1 MEIRSKR
8 DKLVG
13 KLVIFSITIA
23 SIFGV
28 NIFYFN
34 YSQNKLKSSIKKIEA
49 LNALETSLATD
60 KIGLISNL
68 KKEELICSDNFPNK
82 CSNYFTALI
91 MTRNRL
97 KDYKIT
103 FSETLEIPKDN
114 SLYEKLDQVIDN
126 TNIVAESSFKLSFE
140 EAKDLK
146 IATANEYITYIKKL
160 NTSKLNLNSTNKILL
175 LSTAELYTQINNWQ
189 DNTLK
194 NMKPIDQL
202 KRDLNL
208 TFYILAFLEIL
219 LFLLVAIIDLI
230 NNNVDGKETSF
241 INIKIKLTQKVK
253 PLFISFLFIFFGIMS
268 GQKLLSYENENIVLL
283 HCRQLNLHN
292 IFSYNNLVNIP
303 FEKRP
308 EVLNLLNISQYCYK
322 YISNETKEQLVIL
335 DQYPLKE
342 YEVLYEVIGYKIRL
356 YADSFNK
363 IENSRNAVQGNLLLA
378 LLALNVASLG
388 SQAIFLKQDSADI
401 DQSS

>member
-68 KKEELICSDNFPNK
+68 EKEELICSDNFPNK

-103 FSETLEIPKDN
+103 FSETLEIPEDN
-114 SLYEKLDQVIDN
+114 SLYEKLDKVIDN
-126 TNIVAESSFKLSFE
+126 TNIVAKNSFRLSFE
-140 EAKDLK
+140 KAKDLK
-146 IATANEYITYIKKL
+146 IATAKEYITYIKKL
-160 NTSKLNLNSTNKILL
+160 NTSKVNLNSTNKILL
-175 LSTAELYTQINNWQ
+175 SSTAELYTQINNWQ
-189 DNTLK
+189 DNTLN

-230 NNNVDGKETSF
+230 NNNVDGEETF
-241 INIKIKLTQKVK
+241 LINIKIKLTQKVK
-253 PLFISFLFIFFGIMS
+253 PLFISFLFVFFGIMS
-268 GQKLLSYENENIVLL
+268 GQKLLSYENENIVIF

-303 FEKRP
+303 YEKRP

-322 YISNETKEQLVIL
+322 YISNETKEQLEIL

-388 SQAIFLKQDSADI
+388 TQAIFLKQDSADI
-401 DQSS
+401 DQSL

>member
-1 MEIRSKR
+1 MDIRSKR

-49 LNALETSLATD
+49 LNALETSLASD

-146 IATANEYITYIKKL
+146 IATANEYIT
-160 NTSKLNLNSTNKILL
+160 
-175 LSTAELYTQINNWQ
+175 
-189 DNTLK
+189 
-194 NMKPIDQL
+194 
-202 KRDLNL
+202 
-208 TFYILAFLEIL
+208 
-219 LFLLVAIIDLI
+219 
-230 NNNVDGKETSF
+230 
-241 INIKIKLTQKVK
+241 
-253 PLFISFLFIFFGIMS
+253 
-268 GQKLLSYENENIVLL
+268 
-283 HCRQLNLHN
+283 
-292 IFSYNNLVNIP
+292 
-303 FEKRP
+303 
-308 EVLNLLNISQYCYK
+308 
-322 YISNETKEQLVIL
+322 
-335 DQYPLKE
+335 
-342 YEVLYEVIGYKIRL
+342 
-356 YADSFNK
+356 
-363 IENSRNAVQGNLLLA
+363 
-378 LLALNVASLG
+378 
-388 SQAIFLKQDSADI
+388 
-401 DQSS
+401 

>member
-1 MEIRSKR
+1 
-8 DKLVG
+8 
-13 KLVIFSITIA
+13 
-23 SIFGV
+23 
-28 NIFYFN
+28 
-34 YSQNKLKSSIKKIEA
+34 
-49 LNALETSLATD
+49 
-60 KIGLISNL
+60 LISNL
-68 KKEELICSDNFPNK
+68 EKEELICSNNFPNN

-103 FSETLEIPKDN
+103 FSETLEITEDN

-126 TNIVAESSFKLSFE
+126 TNFVAKNSFRLSFE
-140 EAKDLK
+140 KAKELK
-146 IATANEYITYIKKL
+146 IATAKEYITYIKKL
-160 NTSKLNLNSTNKILL
+160 NTSKVNLNSTNKILL
-175 LSTAELYTQINNWQ
+175 SSSAELYTQINNWQ
-189 DNTLK
+189 NNTLK
-194 NMKPIDQL
+194 NMKPIDHL
-202 KRDLNL
+202 KKDLNL

-230 NNNVDGKETSF
+230 NNNVDGEETF
-241 INIKIKLTQKVK
+241 LINIKIKLTQKVK
-253 PLFISFLFIFFGIMS
+253 PLFISFLFIFFGIVS
-268 GQKLLSYENENIVLL
+268 GQKLLSYENENIVIF

-303 FEKRP
+303 YEKRP
-308 EVLNLLNISQYCYK
+308 EVLNLLNISQYCYE
-322 YISNETKEQLVIL
+322 YISNETKEQLEIL
-335 DQYPLKE
+335 DQYPLKN
-342 YEVLYEVIGYKIRL
+342 YEILYEVIGYKIRL

-363 IENSRNAVQGNLLLA
+363 IENSRNAIQGNLLLA

>member
-1 MEIRSKR
+1 MNIRSKR
-8 DKLVG
+8 DELVG
-13 KLVIFSITIA
+13 KLVIFSITVA
-23 SIFGV
+23 SIFGI

-34 YSQNKLKSSIKKIEA
+34 YSQNKLKSSIKNIEA

-68 KKEELICSDNFPNK
+68 EKEELICSDNFPNK
-82 CSNYFTALI
+82 CNNYFTALI

-126 TNIVAESSFKLSFE
+126 TNTVAENSFRLSFE
-140 EAKDLK
+140 KAKNLK

-160 NTSKLNLNSTNKILL
+160 NTSKANLNSTNKILL
-175 LSTAELYTQINNWQ
+175 SSAAELYTQINNWQ
-189 DNTLK
+189 ENTLN
-194 NMKPIDQL
+194 NMKPINQL

-219 LFLLVAIIDLI
+219 LFLLVAFIDLI
-230 NNNVDGKETSF
+230 NNNVDGKETF
-241 INIKIKLTQKVK
+241 LINIKIKLTQKVK
-253 PLFISFLFIFFGIMS
+253 PLFISFLFIFFAIVS
-268 GQKLLSYENENIVLL
+268 GQKLLSYENENIVIF

-303 FEKRP
+303 YEKRP
-308 EVLNLLNISQYCYK
+308 EVLNLMDISQYCYK
-322 YISNETKEQLVIL
+322 YISDDTKEQLEIL
-335 DQYPLKE
+335 DQYPLKN
-342 YEVLYEVIGYKIRL
+342 YEILYEVIGYKIRL

-363 IENSRNAVQGNLLLA
+363 IENSRNTIQGNLLLA

-388 SQAIFLKQDSADI
+388 TQAIFLKRDSADI
-401 DQSS
+401 DQSL